1 MNRRNSKT
9 SDAHFNSCGTPIC
22 PIDGVPFRFIG
33 KSGGKNRSVR
43 FKWVC
48 PKSVQQGTTRICT
61 CEHPCTDSSYG
72 KCVYTYPDKD
82 FRLCP
87 GIPRD
92 TEHRDNLYR
101 TRVTAHCTINLLKD
115 TFRTAHRKT
124 FNTLS
129 LKADIFLSGI
139 VQLVGVLLAD
149 ALHKPNPIKSVRKLI
164 A

>member
-1 MNRRNSKT
+1 MKIRTYLIKL
-9 SDAHFNSCGTPIC
+9 FG
-22 PIDGVPFRFIG
+22 GKIG
-33 KSGGKNRSVR
+33 KQILEISEGIAAIIEILGPFDFFVANRILYKNIAPPVATV
-43 FKWVC
+43 FVG
-48 PKSVQQGTTRICT
+48 VIILTT
-61 CEHPCTDSSYG
+61 SSYG

-82 FRLCP
+82 FRLYP
-87 GIPRD
+87 DIPRD
-92 TEHRDNLYR
+92 TEHWDNLYR
-101 TRVTAHCTINLLKD
+101 TRVTAHRTINLLKD

-149 ALHKPNPIKSVRKLI
+149 ALHKPNLIKSVRKLI